1 MFYGYPEGRRN
12 PSFFYFY
19 NVDTEIKAH
28 IVIYEMAKR
37 FTAYA
42 PDFPTIVAS
51 GNTKREVVK
60 KITYLLY
67 ENALQDREQYKFSL
81 N

>member
-12 PSFFYFY
+12 PSLFYFY
-19 NVDTEIKAH
+19 IMDTEIKAH
-28 IVIYEMAKR
+28 IVIYEMAGYY
-37 FTAYA
+37 TAYA
-42 PDFPTIVAS
+42 PDFPSAVAR

-60 KITYLLY
+60 KITYILY
-67 ENALQDREQYKFSL
+67 KNALQDREQYKFSL

>member
-1 MFYGYPEGRRN
+1 
-12 PSFFYFY
+12 
-19 NVDTEIKAH
+19 
-28 IVIYEMAKR
+28 MAER